1 MKETIYLVVSRH
13 RVERMTKRMPELS
26 RGEIPVK
33 LVLEVDPSAFR
44 EPVIEKQVIIE
55 DWRQGIDIGDV
66 ELREGVITETEA
78 QMIRERRLAEMKRI
92 LEEQGYKIEEPVSP
106 ESEA

>member
-44 EPVIEKQVIIE
+44 EPVIEKHVIIE

-66 ELREGVITETEA
+66 ELREGIITETEA
-78 QMIRERRLAEMKRI
+78 QLIRERRLAEMKRI

-106 ESEA
+106 ESET